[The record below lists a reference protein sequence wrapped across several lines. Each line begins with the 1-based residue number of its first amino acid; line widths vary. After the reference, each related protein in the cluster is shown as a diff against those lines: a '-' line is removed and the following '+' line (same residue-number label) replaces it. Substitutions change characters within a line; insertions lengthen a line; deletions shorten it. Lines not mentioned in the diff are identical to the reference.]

1 VREGNKYEGHFST
14 DKLLWFEVGT
24 HETAM
29 KPLRVGL
36 VDILASDGEVPVEF
50 EYFALEQAP

>member
-14 DKLLWFEVGT
+14 DNLLWFEVGT

-36 VDILASDGEVPVEF
+36 VGILASDGEVPVEF
-50 EYFALEQAP
+50 EYFTLEQAP